1 MLRHMDLEAS
11 SFGTEP
17 LGDAAREEAID
28 GLSSSSSRK
37 RGPTRG
43 RELNEK
49 TSLKRVITTNEFGQP
64 NAGDI
69 NQVTFNSCIGVLTH
83 THIPITYTDFRQVPP
98 EHLQR
103 VIESLECSYDFQN
116 NQHAMT
122 TYVRER
128 VNTSW
133 RNYKNQLH
141 LKYVKDK
148 DLAAVKSSPA
158 PVGVPIEDWILFV
171 DQRNTNEFKE
181 LSARNASNRAKQVG
195 PSTLGRRSMA
205 VIRHQMAIERNLT
218 SDADVGR
225 ADVYIRAHTTKD
237 DKLQFPEAFEKIK
250 SIQSSNPTSQMTNV
264 DDALTQS
271 IGSDSRGRM
280 RGIGGNVGKIALR
293 KTIPIIDKLN
303 MVMRDP
309 DNLKEEVGEMK
320 KSLVDLHMKLNC
332 IVEKQGEQGVVDP
345 PTIPPFKSSRALS
358 PDLIHIGKRC
368 DLCDWKKR
376 VVARGEVHEVDSTAH
391 VHGADLGEGNFRVVL
406 IEIKASH
413 VELWKEDGYHHT
425 LGEVGVGGFVIW
437 PKLFLTIYP

>member
-1 MLRHMDLEAS
+1 
-11 SFGTEP
+11 
-17 LGDAAREEAID
+17 
-28 GLSSSSSRK
+28 
-37 RGPTRG
+37 
-43 RELNEK
+43 
-49 TSLKRVITTNEFGQP
+49 
-64 NAGDI
+64 
-69 NQVTFNSCIGVLTH
+69 
-83 THIPITYTDFRQVPP
+83 
-98 EHLQR
+98 
-103 VIESLECSYDFQN
+103 
-116 NQHAMT
+116 
-122 TYVRER
+122 
-128 VNTSW
+128 
-133 RNYKNQLH
+133 
-141 LKYVKDK
+141 
-148 DLAAVKSSPA
+148 
-158 PVGVPIEDWILFV
+158 
-171 DQRNTNEFKE
+171 
-181 LSARNASNRAKQVG
+181 
-195 PSTLGRRSMA
+195 
-205 VIRHQMAIERNLT
+205 
-218 SDADVGR
+218 
-225 ADVYIRAHTTKD
+225 
-237 DKLQFPEAFEKIK
+237 
-250 SIQSSNPTSQMTNV
+250 MTNV

-303 MVMRDP
+303 MVTRDR

-320 KSLVDLHMKLNC
+320 KSLVDLHMKLNY

-368 DLCDWKKR
+368 DLCDWKKQ